1 MTTKAKTYTKEL
13 NLQKAIQLD
22 CSSQGWIAEH
32 YESKKLLLPS
42 GRYAD
47 SGVPKG
53 YPDLSVYTGDG
64 IVCFVECKV
73 GYNKQSDEQI
83 LFEKR
88 MTKLGYLYQVIYNMN
103 QWEVYKQQIIDKYL
117 TY

>member
-1 MTTKAKTYTKEL
+1 LTIYIG
-13 NLQKAIQLD
+13 N
-22 CSSQGWIAEH
+22 
-32 YESKKLLLPS
+32 
-42 GRYAD
+42 
-47 SGVPKG
+47 
-53 YPDLSVYTGDG
+53 G